1 MKKYRILTL
10 DELDLLKKDF
20 IEFLVVN
27 GITGEDWEEIKLIN
41 PENRDKVVELF
52 SEVVFTKILLQTN
65 FLELKTDKVASAIQC
80 NKENMV
86 MITLESAKEHS
97 EIYSTDK
104 TYQKSREEEIYALMQ
119 KGFLRSDGKLYKE
132 LWMLKIG
139 S

>member
-10 DELDLLKKDF
+10 EELDLLKKDF

-86 MITLESAKEHS
+86 MITLESAKEHT

>member
-10 DELDLLKKDF
+10 EELDLLKKDF
-20 IEFLVVN
+20 IEFLVIN

-86 MITLESAKEHS
+86 MITLESVKEHS

-104 TYQKSREEEIYALMQ
+104 TFQKSREEEIYALMQ

>member
-10 DELDLLKKDF
+10 EELDLLKKDF
-20 IEFLVVN
+20 IEFLVIN

-86 MITLESAKEHS
+86 MITLESVKDHS

>member
-10 DELDLLKKDF
+10 EELDLLKKDF

>member
-10 DELDLLKKDF
+10 EELDLLKKDF
-20 IEFLVVN
+20 IEFLVIN

-86 MITLESAKEHS
+86 MITLESVKEHS

>member
-10 DELDLLKKDF
+10 EELDLLKKDF

-65 FLELKTDKVASAIQC
+65 FLELKTEV
-80 NKENMV
+80 
-86 MITLESAKEHS
+86 TL
-97 EIYSTDK
+97 
-104 TYQKSREEEIYALMQ
+104 
-119 KGFLRSDGKLYKE
+119 
-132 LWMLKIG
+132 
-139 S
+139 

>member
-10 DELDLLKKDF
+10 EELDLLKKDF
-20 IEFLVVN
+20 IEFLVIN

-86 MITLESAKEHS
+86 MITLESVKEHS

-104 TYQKSREEEIYALMQ
+104 TDQKSREEEIYALMQ

>member
-1 MKKYRILTL
+1 MVI
-10 DELDLLKKDF
+10 
-20 IEFLVVN
+20 N

-86 MITLESAKEHS
+86 MITLESVKEHS

>member
-10 DELDLLKKDF
+10 EELDLLKKDF
-20 IEFLVVN
+20 IEFLVIN

-86 MITLESAKEHS
+86 MITLESVKEHS

-104 TYQKSREEEIYALMQ
+104 TYQKSREEDIYALMQ

>member
-1 MKKYRILTL
+1 
-10 DELDLLKKDF
+10 
-20 IEFLVVN
+20 
-27 GITGEDWEEIKLIN
+27 
-41 PENRDKVVELF
+41 
-52 SEVVFTKILLQTN
+52 
-65 FLELKTDKVASAIQC
+65 
-80 NKENMV
+80 
-86 MITLESAKEHS
+86 MITLESVKEHS